1 MIVMTMTEIIHM
13 PTCDVIGE
21 VRGDQRTDVRCNDV
35 NKTVGERVIK
45 TAQTDDGLETQQTH
59 TYAINIQTQ
68 NVRTKHYVTS
78 VVQLRL
84 LLLYC
89 AVTAGNK

>member
-1 MIVMTMTEIIHM
+1 MIVTTMTEIIHM

-21 VRGDQRTDVRCNDV
+21 VRGDQRTNVRCDDV

-59 TYAINIQTQ
+59 THTHTHRQ

-84 LLLYC
+84 PLLCC

>member
-1 MIVMTMTEIIHM
+1 MIVTTMTEIIHM

-21 VRGDQRTDVRCNDV
+21 VRGDQRTNVRCDDV

-59 TYAINIQTQ
+59 TYTHNTHTQ
-68 NVRTKHYVTS
+68 AE
-78 VVQLRL
+78 
-84 LLLYC
+84 C
-89 AVTAGNK
+89 